1 MIHSNNFEIIKLA
14 EERKGIPISFVGI
27 YPNGTGKPYFVLPHG
42 FEFFDD
48 NNIGQFFTSLYKVYR
63 NYTNLLDNQIKYNKD
78 QSIKNN
84 KEGIYTITKEE
95 ETTIFY
101 SKLDFIDNIMKT
113 VEGQSFIDF
122 NTKIAEVKPFQIKS
136 RHLENAMYQNNN
148 VIINEVFDNKKFIS
162 QQPSIDILNM
172 LIFIYS
178 QINVE
183 LKEKNKNQKYKS
195 FYDNFIEKYRL
206 NYNDNIFDSNS
217 NITIEK
223 LKEILERINKK
234 TFYKDNTY
242 YEIYDVIEDFL
253 YFNKTL
259 DDKDIK
265 WGIDSF
271 SFVWEDMYLKYIFD
285 NRRMDAIL
293 FADSERNGNINIP
306 FSGGTHLYYSH
317 DKNLEKYP
325 FFLEIPKQDKKYLYP
340 DLVVRKQELIQLK
353 FDDFFETEPREYNS
367 VFGKSYTNH
376 YIKLKQEYSNN
387 EYLKNVFK
395 VKNFNETEYELVD
408 EGYIAKY
415 NKKNNGEYASM
426 IEGTKDKIVK
436 YINSLENKVE
446 RNQDYNE
453 IFKYTNTIQIID
465 VKYYSKDFLETN
477 DPKIKNDTVKQLIY
491 ELALKQDTNYK
502 DMKVFNCF
510 VIPKFIDKLNEISR
524 KVTVDN
530 DLINEKEI
538 LINEINFDVIMK
550 NYIGEE

>member
-1 MIHSNNFEIIKLA
+1 MIHSDNFEIIKLA
-14 EERKGIPISFVGI
+14 EERKDIPISFVGI

-42 FEFFDD
+42 FESFDD

-78 QSIKNN
+78 QNIKKN
-84 KEGIYTITKEE
+84 KEGIYRITKED

-101 SKLDFIDNIMKT
+101 SKLDFIDSIMKT

-122 NTKIAEVKPFQIKS
+122 NTKIAQVKPFQIKS
-136 RHLENAMYQNNN
+136 QHLENAMYQNNN
-148 VIINEVFDNKKFIS
+148 VIIDEVFDNKKIIT

-183 LKEKNKNQKYKS
+183 LKEKDKNQKYKS
-195 FYDNFIEKYRL
+195 FYDNFIEKYKL
-206 NYNDNIFDSNS
+206 NYNDNIFDPHSNV
-217 NITIEK
+217 TIEK

-259 DDKDIK
+259 NDKDIK

-285 NRRMDAIL
+285 KKIDEIL

-306 FSGGTHLYYSH
+306 FNGGTHLYYSY
-317 DKNLEKYP
+317 DKNLTSYP
-325 FFLEIPKQDKKYLYP
+325 FFLKIPKQTKKYLYP
-340 DLVVRKQELIQLK
+340 DLVVRNKELIQIK
-353 FDDFFETEPREYNS
+353 FDDFFETELRIY
-367 VFGKSYTNH
+367 GSYTNH
-376 YIKLKQEYSNN
+376 YIKLREEYSNN

-395 VKNFNETEYELVD
+395 VKSFSETEYELV
-408 EGYIAKY
+408 EVGYIEKY
-415 NKKNNGEYASM
+415 NMKHNGEYGSL
-426 IEGTKDKIVK
+426 IESTKAKIVK

-446 RNQDYNE
+446 KNKDYNE
-453 IFKYTNTIQIID
+453 LFKYNNTIQIID

-491 ELALKQDTNYK
+491 ELALKQDIKYK
-502 DMKVFNCF
+502 DIKVFNYF
-510 VIPKFIDKLNEISR
+510 VIPKFIDKSNEISI
-524 KVTVDN
+524 KVIVDN

-538 LINEINFDVIMK
+538 LIYEINFDQIMR
-550 NYIGEE
+550 NYIGEG

>member
-27 YPNGTGKPYFVLPHG
+27 YPNRTGKPYFVLPHG

-63 NYTNLLDNQIKYNKD
+63 NYTNLLENQIKYNKD
-78 QSIKNN
+78 ESIKNN
-84 KEGIYTITKEE
+84 KEGIYTITKED

-113 VEGQSFIDF
+113 VEGHSFIDF
-122 NTKIAEVKPFQIKS
+122 NTKIAQVKPFQIKS
-136 RHLENAMYQNNN
+136 RHLENAIYQNNN
-148 VIINEVFDNKKFIS
+148 VIINEVLDNKKFIS

-217 NITIEK
+217 NITIKK

-259 DDKDIK
+259 NDKDIK
-265 WGIDSF
+265 WGIDNF
-271 SFVWEDMYLKYIFD
+271 SFVWEDMYLKYVFD
-285 NRRMDAIL
+285 NRRMDGIL
-293 FADSERNGNINIP
+293 FADSKRNGNINIP
-306 FSGGTHLYYSH
+306 FNGGTHLYYSH
-317 DKNLEKYP
+317 DENLMNYP
-325 FFLEIPKQDKKYLYP
+325 FFLEIPKQAKKYLYP
-340 DLVVRKQELIQLK
+340 DLVVRNKELIK
-353 FDDFFETEPREYNS
+353 IEFNDFFETEQRRYL
-367 VFGKSYTNH
+367 SYTNH
-376 YIKLKQEYSNN
+376 YIKLRDQYSSN

-395 VKNFNETEYELVD
+395 VKRFSESEYELSK
-408 EGYIAKY
+408 EGYIERY
-415 NKKNNGEYASM
+415 NNKHNGEYERL
-426 IEGTKDKIVK
+426 IESTKANIVK
-436 YINSLENKVE
+436 YIYSLENKVE
-446 RNQDYNE
+446 KNKDYDE
-453 IFKYTNTIQIID
+453 IFKYNNVIQIID
-465 VKYYSKDFLETN
+465 IKYYSKDFLETN

-491 ELALKQDTNYK
+491 ELALKQNINYR
-502 DMKVFNCF
+502 DMKVLNYF
-510 VIPKFIDKLNEISR
+510 VIPKFIDKLNEFAI
-524 KVTVDN
+524 KITLN
-530 DLINEKEI
+530 NKLINEKEI
-538 LINEINFDVIMK
+538 LVYEINFDVIMK

>member
-1 MIHSNNFEIIKLA
+1 MIHSNNFEIIKLT
-14 EERKGIPISFVGI
+14 EERKDIPISFVGI
-27 YPNGTGKPYFVLPHG
+27 YPNEMGKPYFVLPQG
-42 FEFFDD
+42 FEFFDH

-63 NYTNLLDNQIKYNKD
+63 NYRNLLDNQIKYNKD
-78 QSIKNN
+78 QNTKKN

-122 NTKIAEVKPFQIKS
+122 NTKIAKVKPFQIKS

-148 VIINEVFDNKKFIS
+148 VIINEVLDNKKFIS

-183 LKEKNKNQKYKS
+183 LKEKDKNQKYKS

-217 NITIEK
+217 DITIEK
-223 LKEILERINKK
+223 LKEILEVINKK

-242 YEIYDVIEDFL
+242 YEVYDVIEDFL

-259 DDKDIK
+259 NDKYIK

-285 NRRMDAIL
+285 KNVDAIL
-293 FADSERNGNINIP
+293 FADSEDNGNINIP
-306 FSGGTHLYYSH
+306 FSGQTHLYYSH
-317 DKNLEKYP
+317 DKNLTSYP
-325 FFLEIPKQDKKYLYP
+325 FFLEIPKQAKKYLYP
-340 DLVVRKQELIQLK
+340 DLVVRKKELIQIK
-353 FDDFFETEPREYNS
+353 FDDFFETERRTY
-367 VFGKSYTNH
+367 GSYTNH
-376 YIKLKQEYSNN
+376 YIKLKDEYLNN

-395 VKNFNETEYELVD
+395 VKSFNETEYELITV
-408 EGYIAKY
+408 GYIEKY
-415 NKKNNGEYASM
+415 NKKHNGEYNSL
-426 IEGTKDKIVK
+426 IETTKANIVK

-446 RNQDYNE
+446 KNKEYNE
-453 IFKYTNTIQIID
+453 IFKYNNTIQIID

-491 ELALKQDTNYK
+491 ELALKQDIKYKNMKIFNY
-502 DMKVFNCF
+502 F
-510 VIPKFIDKLNEISR
+510 VIPKFIDKSNEISI
-524 KVTVDN
+524 KVTVN
-530 DLINEKEI
+530 NKLINEKEI
-538 LINEINFDVIMK
+538 LIYEINFDVIMK
-550 NYIGEE
+550 NYIGEL